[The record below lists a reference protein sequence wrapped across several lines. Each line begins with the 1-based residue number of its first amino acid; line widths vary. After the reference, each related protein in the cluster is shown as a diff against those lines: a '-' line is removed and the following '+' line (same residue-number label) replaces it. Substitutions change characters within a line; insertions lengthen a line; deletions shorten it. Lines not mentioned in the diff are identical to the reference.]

1 MSTTE
6 YFTQDQID
14 RANDLA
20 HKAESFLKSETAT
33 HYYAQRISNGVG
45 NHSEA
50 FISGLN
56 SVRQDSNRF
65 VD

>member
-1 MSTTE
+1 MNNTDF
-6 YFTQDQID
+6 FTPDQIK
-14 RANDLA
+14 RAQDLSN
-20 HKAESFLKSETAT
+20 KAEGFLKSETAT
-33 HYYAQRISNGVG
+33 HYYAQRINNGVG

-50 FISGLN
+50 FIAGLK